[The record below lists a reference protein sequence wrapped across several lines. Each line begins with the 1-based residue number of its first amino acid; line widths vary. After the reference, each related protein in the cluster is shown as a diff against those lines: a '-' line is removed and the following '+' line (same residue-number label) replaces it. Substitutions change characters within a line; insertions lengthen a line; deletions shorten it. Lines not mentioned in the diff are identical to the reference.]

1 MNYSCPVD
9 YTCESINDAIL
20 NFETLK
26 VEIDELYDSM
36 EKHPWDFSNKDE
48 YRKYLYELKD
58 AVNTLTKLTYFKSD
72 LEHLRSENST
82 LRKWGVEMS
91 ERCQELEK
99 EIESRDKDL
108 DHFEDKISDLKNE
121 VEKYDDELS
130 YAIAENDDL
139 KEEID
144 SLKDQIYDLERDIQS
159 YK

>member
-72 LEHLRSENST
+72 LE
-82 LRKWGVEMS
+82 
-91 ERCQELEK
+91 K